1 MQAYLVL
8 EDGSVFAGESL
19 GATGRATG
27 ELVFTTSMTGYQEIL
42 TDPSYAGQ
50 IVLMDGLEAV
60 LEAPREQV
68 SRVASEILQSLPVY
82 DITIEEVD
90 IDEII
95 RDIFAG
101 KREAG
106 ALVNT
111 AGS

>member
-1 MQAYLVL
+1 VL
-8 EDGSVFAGESL
+8 EV
-19 GATGRATG
+19 
-27 ELVFTTSMTGYQEIL
+27 
-42 TDPSYAGQ
+42 
-50 IVLMDGLEAV
+50 
-60 LEAPREQV
+60 PREQV
-68 SRVASEILQSLPVY
+68 SRVASAILQSLPVY